1 MIQPDD
7 PRLRPSGRGD
17 IAAAPC
23 GLFGRHPL
31 RCTRAIPTMN
41 SASLALE
48 RFIAP
53 SADIAAGGR
62 RDLDRMCSQHTADRR
77 GSVFP
82 VWRADVIDDHRSR
95 WPSFDAARCKQLS
108 RYSYPSGCAIVVSAP
123 NTDPC
128 ESDQV
133 SRCVEDSRNLS
144 AGPDSIG
151 AMRRRLSDISGT
163 LLWRGEHL
171 FHAGQELSSLTR
183 QFTENP
189 R

>member
-1 MIQPDD
+1 
-7 PRLRPSGRGD
+7 
-17 IAAAPC
+17 
-23 GLFGRHPL
+23 
-31 RCTRAIPTMN
+31 MN

-53 SADIAAGGR
+53 SADIAVGGR
-62 RDLDRMCSQHTADRR
+62 RDLARMCSQHTADRR
-77 GSVFP
+77 DSVFP

-95 WPSFDAARCKQLS
+95 WPSFDAARCCAQQNHRRHALRPSRTPSRHGADRDQPQPALKQLS
-108 RYSYPSGCAIVVSAP
+108 RYSYPSGRAIVVSAP

-163 LLWRGEHL
+163 LLWRGAHL
-171 FHAGQELSSLTR
+171 FHAGQELSPLTR